1 MDCRIAPKRCG
12 EIEEMTARSSRE
24 PIEIEVVHLYL
35 QEWRN
40 RCATECRTKRLEE
53 GISTVFNI
61 YRDFIS
67 NGFKWEQPVP
77 VLTPDVEYM
86 AQTLTASTILSLRI
100 ASDGMRYFASHL
112 HGEQDI
118 NLLTRVEA
126 WKRLNQFAR
135 RLNSDL
141 STQISTHLQ
150 SNRMKLLSLH

>member
-12 EIEEMTARSSRE
+12 EIEEMPASSLNE
-24 PIEIEVVHLYL
+24 PIEIATVHLYL

-40 RCATECRTKRLEE
+40 RCTIECRTKSLDE
-53 GISTVFNI
+53 GIATVFDI
-61 YRDFIS
+61 YREFIS
-67 NGFKWEQPVP
+67 NGFVWEQPLP
-77 VLTPDVEYM
+77 VLTPDVDFMVE
-86 AQTLTASTILSLRI
+86 TLTASTILSLRI
-100 ASDGMRYFASHL
+100 ASDGMRYFATHL
-112 HGEQDI
+112 HGKQDI

-150 SNRMKLLSLH
+150 SNRTQLLSLH